1 VKVENVHHWLN
12 LTATFTALYPNKII
26 VNGGRMVSAMV
37 LVRIDNADQSKVLE
51 SIKQL
56 KGVEEA
62 HALWGIYDLMV
73 KITANSIERLKE
85 IIRTNLRQMVG
96 VANTLTLMVIQ

>member
-1 VKVENVHHWLN
+1 
-12 LTATFTALYPNKII
+12 
-26 VNGGRMVSAMV
+26 MVSAMV

-96 VANTLTLMVIQ
+96 VFNTLTLMVIQ

>member
-1 VKVENVHHWLN
+1 VKAVNVHHWLN
-12 LTATFTALYPNKII
+12 LTATFTALYPNKNI
-26 VNGGRMVSAMV
+26 VKGVLMISAMV
-37 LVRIDNADQSKVLE
+37 LVKIDNADQGNVLE
-51 SIKQL
+51 RIKQL

-85 IIRTNLRQMVG
+85 IIRTNLRRMVG
-96 VANTLTLMVIQ
+96 VASTLTLMLIQ

>member
-1 VKVENVHHWLN
+1 MKAENAHHWLN
-12 LTATFTALYPNKII
+12 LTATFTALYPDKII

-51 SIKQL
+51 RIKQL

-96 VANTLTLMVIQ
+96 DANTLTLMVIQ